1 MRISTDHER
10 NALKTACRA
19 AVHVCGPAKQIAA
32 MSRISEG
39 RISICI
45 NRETEDFLPLDV
57 ALEIDRLAGAP
68 LIVEAMARMLGYR
81 LVADETEA
89 PKAGFTHKDLLALQA
104 RVSDLVRKGDGALD
118 DGRID
123 QLEER
128 ELHQEIAKTRAI
140 LAEFEGKIGG
150 AA

>member
-19 AVHVCGPAKQIAA
+19 AVHVCGPAKQITA
-32 MSRISEG
+32 MSRISES

-57 ALEIDRLAGAP
+57 ALEVDRLAGAP

-81 LVADETEA
+81 LVPEEQ
-89 PKAGFTHKDLLALQA
+89 PEREKGLTHRDLSSLSA
-104 RVSDLVRKGDGALD
+104 RFAEVQQTTHGALD
-118 DGRID
+118 DNHVDPGEGRDI
-123 QLEER
+123 QGKLAK
-128 ELHQEIAKTRAI
+128 LKHEIAA
-140 LAEFEGKIGG
+140 FEGKVGGG
-150 AA
+150 A